1 MPHDSLLFTPFT
13 LGRSSACIWLPL
25 AHSLHLLS
33 PLPAAASSICPP
45 EHLACGWPICCA
57 PPPPPLCRTVYS
69 LVRFGG
75 VRNYVML
82 TWTAADL
89 AACADLN
96 LPCADVAALLAEPL
110 SE

>member
-1 MPHDSLLFTPFT
+1 
-13 LGRSSACIWLPL
+13 
-25 AHSLHLLS
+25 
-33 PLPAAASSICPP
+33 
-45 EHLACGWPICCA
+45 
-57 PPPPPLCRTVYS
+57 